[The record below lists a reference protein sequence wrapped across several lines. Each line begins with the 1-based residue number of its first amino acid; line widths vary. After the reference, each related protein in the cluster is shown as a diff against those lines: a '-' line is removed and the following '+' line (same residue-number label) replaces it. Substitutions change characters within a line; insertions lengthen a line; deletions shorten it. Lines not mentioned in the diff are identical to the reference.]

1 MIISAASGSF
11 GRFWTNNSN
20 FGPRYWLQCAKWVG
34 IPQWWCSSSRL
45 TFTLKSMRDIGR
57 LLSSG
62 RAAVSEGATP
72 RQSLLW
78 GESSQPLVFLSKLI
92 HIPSVLLI
100 ARCCSEFNSIVTN
113 DLSKST
119 GMPDCSWT
127 LTTPCFVCLVALPKR
142 VERPKRMGSYWR
154 FQMEEIYL
162 KPSMIYFHN
171 VKDPESTS
179 INVKFEWQ
187 VHVPR
192 LDLAFSPTPQCL
204 NLMLGGL
211 EFIRHSLFYR
221 MWFDSYQSEFGP
233 ECIFRHPGLSKWR
246 RSWKSPKCLAIF

>member
-1 MIISAASGSF
+1 
-11 GRFWTNNSN
+11 
-20 FGPRYWLQCAKWVG
+20 
-34 IPQWWCSSSRL
+34 
-45 TFTLKSMRDIGR
+45 MRDIGR

-62 RAAVSEGATP
+62 RAAVSEGATA

-78 GESSQPLVFLSKLI
+78 EKSSQLLVFLSNLI
-92 HIPSVLLI
+92 HILSVLFI
-100 ARCCSEFNSIVTN
+100 AHCCSEFNSIVTN

-119 GMPDCSWT
+119 GMPDCSWA

-142 VERPKRMGSYWR
+142 MVSYWR

-162 KPSMIYFHN
+162 KPSSVCMIYFHN

-187 VHVPR
+187 VHVPC
-192 LDLAFSPTPQCL
+192 LDLAFSPTPQWL

-211 EFIRHSLFYR
+211 EFIRRSLFYR
-221 MWFDSYQSEFGP
+221 MWFDSYQSKFGP